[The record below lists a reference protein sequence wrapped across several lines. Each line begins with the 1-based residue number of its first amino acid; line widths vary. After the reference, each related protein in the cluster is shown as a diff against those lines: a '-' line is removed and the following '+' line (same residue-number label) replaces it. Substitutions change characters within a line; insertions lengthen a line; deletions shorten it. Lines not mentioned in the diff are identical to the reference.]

1 MFTNAILSIKKMRLE
16 RKKKKNMNEAIWISK
31 KVLVDCV
38 HLDGILHILNVD
50 LKG

>member
-1 MFTNAILSIKKMRLE
+1 MPFYRLKKWGWKE
-16 RKKKKNMNEAIWISK
+16 RRKKNMNEAIWISK